1 MERDLF
7 LPHTW
12 DDLRWWVNTTKR
24 LVNDISGGLPYG
36 ARSVVDKV
44 EEYFKGKASKPFELT
59 PELCR
64 WLTCEFWYQVEVA
77 LTTFSATRRD
87 KAYMRWLK
95 TKKRVERT

>member
-7 LPHTW
+7 LSYTW
-12 DDLRWWVNTTKR
+12 DDLRWWINTAKR
-24 LVNDISGGLPYG
+24 LMNDISGERLCG

-59 PELCR
+59 PELCG
-64 WLTCEFWYQVEVA
+64 WFTCEFRHQVEVV

-95 TKKRVERT
+95 TKKRVGRT